1 MDIRIGGYKYGALF
15 PRLDLRFHDDSL
27 QGERE
32 YMMFKNILC
41 IFSLAAMSAVLAG
54 CSSAERSYTS
64 DAKFSAS
71 IIGPL
76 QEKAIAY
83 EGVYRNPV
91 IIVHGFLGSNML
103 DKKTGKNV
111 WGKFSSEDGYSIS
124 AEKMRALSIPMEKL
138 KPLKDIKDETVP
150 NGALNTVEVNFLGM
164 TFKENAYINLVNVL
178 HEGGYQLEGSTLD
191 PGKSYY
197 NLFQFSYD
205 WRRDLQE
212 NAVKLHQYILQK
224 RKYIQKQYEA
234 LYGVKDYDVQFD
246 LIGHSMGGLV
256 SRYYL
261 LYGTADL
268 PEEGDKPNITW
279 DGSKYI
285 DRLIILGTPNA
296 GYLDTL
302 LEMQKGT
309 DLPPFPPALVGTWL
323 TYYQMMPDPS
333 TCSVVYEHDHDKAV
347 DIYDFLIWVKMKW
360 GLANPDQ
367 TEVFKV
373 LLPDVKDPV
382 ERRLI
387 AFDHLKKC
395 LQRAK
400 RFKEAMNVPATP
412 PDDVKL
418 YLFLGN
424 AVKTTRKATA
434 NEKTGELKVIEY
446 GPGDGKV
453 LESSALYDKREGE
466 KTWVPFF
473 YGPIAWN
480 SIIQLR
486 AAHMGIT
493 NDPAFKDNILFVLSC
508 VPTIRYKGV
517 IEDYWKNKQE

>member
-1 MDIRIGGYKYGALF
+1 
-15 PRLDLRFHDDSL
+15 
-27 QGERE
+27 
-32 YMMFKNILC
+32 MFKNIFYV
-41 IFSLAAMSAVLAG
+41 FSFAVISAILAG
-54 CSSAERSYTS
+54 CVGSEGSYTS

-71 IIGPL
+71 IIGTL

-103 DKKTGKNV
+103 DKKSGKNI

-124 AEKMRALSIPMEKL
+124 DEKMRALSIPMVKF
-138 KPLKDIKDETVP
+138 KPLKDIRDDTVP

-178 HEGGYQLEGSTLD
+178 HEGGFQLEGTPLD
-191 PGKSYY
+191 RGKSLY

-212 NAVKLHQYILQK
+212 NTVKLHEYILEK
-224 RKYIQKQYEA
+224 RQYIQKQYEV

-268 PEEGDKPNITW
+268 PEEGEKPDITW
-279 DGSKYI
+279 AGSKYI

-309 DLPPFPPALVGTWL
+309 DMPPFPPALIGTWL

-333 TCSVVYEHDHDKAV
+333 TRSVVYEHDHNQAV
-347 DIYDFLIWVKMKW
+347 DIYDFRIWVKMKW
-360 GLANPDQ
+360 GLASPDQ

-400 RFKEAMNVPATP
+400 RFKEAMSIPATP
-412 PDDVKL
+412 PEDVKL
-418 YLFLGN
+418 YLVLGN
-424 AVKTTRKATA
+424 AVKTTRKATV

-453 LESSALYDKREGE
+453 LESSAMYDEREGQ
-466 KTWVPFF
+466 KTWIPFF
-473 YGPIAWN
+473 YSPIAWSN
-480 SIIQLR
+480 IIQLR

-493 NDPAFKDNILFVLSC
+493 TDPAFKDNILFLLNC
-508 VPTIRYKGV
+508 VPTDRYKGL
-517 IEDYWKNKQE
+517 IEEYRKKNLE

>member
-1 MDIRIGGYKYGALF
+1 ML
-15 PRLDLRFHDDSL
+15 
-27 QGERE
+27 
-32 YMMFKNILC
+32 KNIFYV
-41 IFSLAAMSAVLAG
+41 FSLAVIPVILAG
-54 CSSAERSYTS
+54 CGSAEGSYTS

-71 IIGPL
+71 IIGKL
-76 QEKAIAY
+76 EQKAIAY

-124 AEKMRALSIPMEKL
+124 DEKMRALSIPMEKL
-138 KPLKDIKDETVP
+138 KPLKDIKDDTVP

-164 TFKENAYINLVNVL
+164 TFKENAYLNLVNVL
-178 HEGGYQLEGSTLD
+178 HEGGFQLEGAPLD
-191 PGKSYY
+191 PGKNFYD
-197 NLFQFSYD
+197 LFQFSYD

-212 NAVKLHQYILQK
+212 NAVKLHEYILEK
-224 RKYIQKQYEA
+224 RKYIQKQYEV
-234 LYGVKDYDVQFD
+234 LYGVKDFDVQFD

-268 PEEGDKPNITW
+268 PEDGEKPNITW
-279 DGSKYI
+279 AGSKYI

-323 TYYQMMPDPS
+323 TYYQMLPDPS
-333 TCSVVYEHDHDKAV
+333 TISVVYEHDQNQAV
-347 DIYDFLIWVKMKW
+347 DIYDFQVWVKMKW
-360 GLANPDQ
+360 GLANPAQ

-400 RFKEAMNVPATP
+400 KFKEAMSVLATPP

-418 YLFLGN
+418 YLVLGN
-424 AVKTTRKATA
+424 AVKTTRKATV

-453 LESSALYDKREGE
+453 LASSAMYDEREGQ
-466 KTWVPFF
+466 KIWVPFF
-473 YGPIAWN
+473 YSPIAWN
-480 SIIQLR
+480 NIIQLR

-493 NDPAFKDNILFVLSC
+493 TDPAFRDNILFLLNC
-508 VPTIRYKGV
+508 VPTDRHKGV
-517 IEDYWKNKQE
+517 VDGYRTNKQE

>member
-1 MDIRIGGYKYGALF
+1 M
-15 PRLDLRFHDDSL
+15 
-27 QGERE
+27 ERE
-32 YMMFKNILC
+32 PTMFKK
-41 IFSLAAMSAVLAG
+41 IFCVLNLAVITVFLYG
-54 CSSAERSYTS
+54 CMSAERSYTS
-64 DAKFSAS
+64 DAKFSES
-71 IIGPL
+71 IIGTL

-103 DKKTGKNV
+103 DKKSGKNI

-124 AEKMRALSIPMEKL
+124 DEKMRALSIPMVKF

-150 NGALNTVEVNFLGM
+150 NGTLNTVEVNFLGM
-164 TFKENAYINLVNVL
+164 TFKENAYMNLVNVL
-178 HEGGYQLEGSTLD
+178 HGGGYQLEGATLD
-191 PGKSYY
+191 PGKNFY

-212 NAVKLHQYILQK
+212 NAVKLHEYILEK
-224 RKYIQKQYEA
+224 RKYIQKQYEV
-234 LYGVKDYDVQFD
+234 LYGVKDYDVKFD

-261 LYGTADL
+261 CYGTADL
-268 PEEGDKPNITW
+268 PEEGGKPNITW
-279 DGSKYI
+279 AGSKYI

-309 DLPPFPPALVGTWL
+309 DLPPFPPGLVGTWL
-323 TYYQMMPDPS
+323 TYYQMLPDPS
-333 TCSVVYEHDHDKAV
+333 TRSVVYEHDLNQAV

-367 TEVFKV
+367 AEVFKV

-400 RFKEAMNVPATP
+400 RFKEAMSIPATP
-412 PDDVKL
+412 PEHVKL
-418 YLFLGN
+418 YLVLGN
-424 AVKTTRKATA
+424 AVKTTRKATV
-434 NEKTGELKVIEY
+434 NEKTGELKVLEY

-453 LESSALYDKREGE
+453 LESSAMYDEREGQ

-473 YGPIAWN
+473 YGPVAWS

-493 NDPAFKDNILFVLSC
+493 TDPAFKDNILFLLNC
-508 VPTIRYKGV
+508 IPTDRYKGL
-517 IEDYWKNKQE
+517 IEEYRRKDLK

>member
-1 MDIRIGGYKYGALF
+1 MLKRIFY
-15 PRLDLRFHDDSL
+15 
-27 QGERE
+27 
-32 YMMFKNILC
+32 
-41 IFSLAAMSAVLAG
+41 IFSIAAMPAVFYG
-54 CSSAERSYTS
+54 CVGAEGSYTS
-64 DAKFSAS
+64 DAKFSSS
-71 IIGPL
+71 IIGRL
-76 QEKAIAY
+76 QEKSIAY

-124 AEKMRALSIPMEKL
+124 EEKMRALSIPMVKL
-138 KPLKDIKDETVP
+138 KPLKDIKDDTVP

-164 TFKENAYINLVNVL
+164 TFKENAYLNLVNVL
-178 HEGGYQLEGSTLD
+178 HDGGYQLEGMPLD
-191 PGKSYY
+191 KGKNIY

-212 NAVKLHQYILQK
+212 NAVKLHEYILEK
-224 RKYIQKQYEA
+224 RKYVQKQYEV

-261 LYGTADL
+261 YYGTADL
-268 PEEGDKPNITW
+268 PEDGEKPNITW
-279 DGSKYI
+279 AGSRYI

-309 DLPPFPPALVGTWL
+309 DLPPFPPGLVGTWP

-333 TCSVVYEHDHDKAV
+333 TRSVVYENDQNKAV
-347 DIYDFLIWVKMKW
+347 DIYDLMTWVKMKW

-400 RFKEAMNVPATP
+400 KFKEAMCIPATP
-412 PDDVKL
+412 PEDVKL
-418 YLFLGN
+418 YLVLGN
-424 AVKTTRKATA
+424 AVKTTSKATL

-453 LESSALYDKREGE
+453 LESSAMYDEREGQ

-473 YGPIAWN
+473 YSPIAWN

-493 NDPAFKDNILFVLSC
+493 TDPAFKDNILFLLHC
-508 VPTIRYKGV
+508 VPTVRYKDVTEG
-517 IEDYWKNKQE
+517 YRNKDLQ

>member
-1 MDIRIGGYKYGALF
+1 MIKEMA
-15 PRLDLRFHDDSL
+15 
-27 QGERE
+27 
-32 YMMFKNILC
+32 MFKKMLYLLC
-41 IFSLAAMSAVLAG
+41 FAATPVILAG
-54 CSSAERSYTS
+54 CAGAEGSYTS

-71 IIGPL
+71 IVGTL
-76 QEKAIAY
+76 QKKAIAY

-103 DKKTGKNV
+103 DKKSGKNI

-124 AEKMRALSIPMEKL
+124 DEKMCALSIPMVKF

-178 HEGGYQLEGSTLD
+178 HEGGYQLEGTPLD
-191 PGKSYY
+191 QGKTFY

-212 NAVKLHQYILQK
+212 NAAKLHEYIIEKRQYV
-224 RKYIQKQYEA
+224 QKQYEV
-234 LYGVKDYDVQFD
+234 LYGVKDYNVQFD

-268 PEEGDKPNITW
+268 PEEGGKPDITW
-279 DGSKYI
+279 AGSKYV

-309 DLPPFPPALVGTWL
+309 DMPPFPPALVGTWP

-333 TCSVVYEHDHDKAV
+333 TRSVVYEHDQNQAV
-347 DIYDFLIWVKMKW
+347 DIYDFRIWVKMKW

-367 TEVFKV
+367 IEVFKV

-400 RFKEAMNVPATP
+400 RFKEAMSMPATP
-412 PDDVKL
+412 PENVKL
-418 YLFLGN
+418 YLVLGN
-424 AVKTTRKATA
+424 AVKTTRKATV

-453 LESSALYDKREGE
+453 LESSAMYDEREGQ

-473 YGPIAWN
+473 YSPIVWSN
-480 SIIQLR
+480 IIQLR

-493 NDPAFKDNILFVLSC
+493 TDPAFKDNILFLLNC
-508 VPTIRYKGV
+508 IPANRYKEL
-517 IEDYWKNKQE
+517 IEDYREKNLK

>member
-1 MDIRIGGYKYGALF
+1 MLKKLLYFFGLAGITALF
-15 PRLDLRFHDDSL
+15 
-27 QGERE
+27 
-32 YMMFKNILC
+32 
-41 IFSLAAMSAVLAG
+41 
-54 CSSAERSYTS
+54 SSCGTAEGSYTS
-64 DAKFSAS
+64 DAKFTES

-76 QEKAIAY
+76 QQKAIDY
-83 EGVYRNPV
+83 QGPYRNPV

-103 DKKTGKNV
+103 DKNTNKNV
-111 WGKFSSEDGYSIS
+111 WGQFSTEDGYSVS
-124 AEKMRALSIPMEKL
+124 DEKMRALSIPMVKH
-138 KPLKDIKDETVP
+138 KPLKDIIDDTVP

-164 TFKENAYINLVNVL
+164 TFKENAYLNLVDAL
-178 HEGGYQLEGSTLD
+178 HEGGYQLEGRPLD
-191 PGKSYY
+191 SGKSCY

-212 NAVKLHQYILQK
+212 TASKLHEYILEK
-224 RKYIQKQYEA
+224 RKYIQKKYEA

-261 LYGTADL
+261 RYGTADL
-268 PEEGDKPNITW
+268 PTLNEKPNITW
-279 DGSKYI
+279 AGSQYV
-285 DRLIILGTPNA
+285 DRVIILGTPNA

-302 LEMQKGT
+302 LEMENGM
-309 DLPPFPPALVGTWL
+309 DMPPFPPAMVSTWL
-323 TYYQMMPDPS
+323 TIYQMMPAPS
-333 TCSVVYEHDHDKAV
+333 TKSVVYKHDHNKVV
-347 DIYDFLIWVKMKW
+347 DIYDFKTWIKMKW
-360 GLANPDQ
+360 GLANPKQ
-367 TEVFKV
+367 TEVFKI

-395 LQRAK
+395 LERAK
-400 RFKEAMNVPATP
+400 RFKRAMGEPAIP

-418 YLFLGN
+418 YLVLGN
-424 AVKTTRKATA
+424 AVKTTCWAEVD
-434 NEKTGELKVIEY
+434 EKTGKLEIPEKGY

-453 LESSALYDKREGE
+453 PASSAMYDERQGA

-493 NDPAFKDNILFVLSC
+493 TDPAFKDNILFLLSA
-508 VPTIRYKGV
+508 VPSSRYKHL
-517 IEDYWKNKQE
+517 IEEYRKNRD